1 MQKTHS
7 FQRKVIG
14 YILVIVSLTLAVGT
28 LLVVSL
34 VTWKLSQQNVNY
46 TLSAFVKTDVELENQ
61 KDKMDTAFVNIS
73 TSLTRSGMPDIGSAS
88 LPYTK
93 SLIGISNLFDQFL
106 DYKMIGLFSSDA
118 AIICSPVRSF
128 SVHYSSDD
136 VFSSRLYDDILH
148 GEKDYGMAYMHEFIT
163 DSYAGTSSFW
173 LGKVV
178 YFRRAFLYGG
188 KRYYILIGLDES
200 VIHQS
205 FLHLEQGFNSVYIV
219 GQDSEIISS
228 SHTDMFRR
236 KLDCPIRPDSGLSY
250 KETLGETEYQIIPQA
265 LGIYDWSIVNQYPTS
280 EYMRDVNR
288 MSVFIITIFIGCLA
302 AVGLCVTLTIRRL
315 SSPLNELSDRLKGF
329 SSTGLH
335 SPQTVL
341 HTGNIEEF
349 DILNKSFLQMADD
362 IQRLVARQKE
372 EEEQKNQFRIQ
383 ALMAQINP
391 HFICNALN
399 TVKVMAEIAG
409 NRNVATMIAHI
420 CQYISPAFR
429 TKKNRWSYA
438 EEYAFLE
445 DYIYILEICF
455 SAKMEIGC
463 SFDPSI
469 RDCVLPR
476 FLIQPLIENSI
487 SHGMTQDWTL
497 EIDVS
502 VKKTEGGD
510 VWIRV
515 SDNGIGFA
523 PEVLLAKKE
532 MLANCRKAADPQA
545 GIGLQNIKQRLNH
558 YYPESH
564 AFEIESAPNAGTAI
578 AIRIP
583 LQTNDAS
590 PQNGQSAIT

>member
-34 VTWKLSQQNVNY
+34 VTRKLSQQNVNY

-136 VFSSRLYDDILH
+136 VFTSRLYDDILH

-236 KLDCPIRPDSGLSY
+236 KLDCR
-250 KETLGETEYQIIPQA
+250 
-265 LGIYDWSIVNQYPTS
+265 
-280 EYMRDVNR
+280 
-288 MSVFIITIFIGCLA
+288 
-302 AVGLCVTLTIRRL
+302 
-315 SSPLNELSDRLKGF
+315 
-329 SSTGLH
+329 
-335 SPQTVL
+335 
-341 HTGNIEEF
+341 
-349 DILNKSFLQMADD
+349 
-362 IQRLVARQKE
+362 
-372 EEEQKNQFRIQ
+372 
-383 ALMAQINP
+383 
-391 HFICNALN
+391 
-399 TVKVMAEIAG
+399 
-409 NRNVATMIAHI
+409 
-420 CQYISPAFR
+420 
-429 TKKNRWSYA
+429 
-438 EEYAFLE
+438 
-445 DYIYILEICF
+445 
-455 SAKMEIGC
+455 
-463 SFDPSI
+463 
-469 RDCVLPR
+469 
-476 FLIQPLIENSI
+476 
-487 SHGMTQDWTL
+487 
-497 EIDVS
+497 
-502 VKKTEGGD
+502 
-510 VWIRV
+510 
-515 SDNGIGFA
+515 
-523 PEVLLAKKE
+523 
-532 MLANCRKAADPQA
+532 
-545 GIGLQNIKQRLNH
+545 
-558 YYPESH
+558 
-564 AFEIESAPNAGTAI
+564 
-578 AIRIP
+578 
-583 LQTNDAS
+583 
-590 PQNGQSAIT
+590 